1 MRGGNF
7 NCDRQKC
14 PAIGATCFKC
24 NLKNHLGP
32 VCTKPQIAKP
42 KSSVNEVSNRT
53 YDPVGQKMNPPVTSP
68 MWEPVDQSTNPTSN
82 GLCGTVRA
90 VMESF
95 LEGSDSSQGSFMIR
109 SASPET
115 SALAITDEF
124 GCIADNYLAQ
134 IKVGGVLTSILV
146 DSGSAITTIRKSD
159 AEGIRRYL
167 TIRKRYQ
174 TGQA

>member
-1 MRGGNF
+1 
-7 NCDRQKC
+7 
-14 PAIGATCFKC
+14 
-24 NLKNHLGP
+24 
-32 VCTKPQIAKP
+32 
-42 KSSVNEVSNRT
+42 
-53 YDPVGQKMNPPVTSP
+53 MNPPVTTEQ
-68 MWEPVDQSTNPTSN
+68 WESVDPQTNNMSK

-95 LEGSDSSQGSFMIR
+95 LEGSDSSHGSFMIR

-159 AEGIRRYL
+159 AEGIRQFSNTAVFDDTETL
-167 TIRKRYQ
+167 SNW
-174 TGQA
+174 TG